1 MTARAR
7 ALAGFGAYLCLAT
20 HLAGIVHVLV
30 VRHATCPGHGEMIH
44 GGAPTAAQT
53 PPPAEKA
60 ARGVLPEAAE
70 EADEHCLMLATRRR
84 EMATLTPA
92 PQGLVETPAV
102 ARLEALPVPTSFPVR
117 TLLLLAP
124 KTSPPFAAV

>member
-1 MTARAR
+1 MAV
-7 ALAGFGAYLCLAT
+7 FGAYLCLAS

-30 VRHATCPGHGEMIH
+30 VRHATCPGHGEMVH
-44 GGAPTAAQT
+44 GGAPLVAPT

-60 ARGVLPEAAE
+60 VRGVAE
-70 EADEHCLMLATRRR
+70 QAGEELDEHCLMLATRRR

-92 PQGLVETPAV
+92 SQPLVHAPILT
-102 ARLEALPVPTSFPVR
+102 RLEAPPVLAAVTPR
-117 TLLLLAP
+117 ALLRLAP